1 MKIYT
6 DNTCIFD
13 MTSSS
18 GGKFDLKIGKIFK
31 KLYSLEVCRKCKN
44 CAMIMILTCHLEVLR
59 D

>member
-31 KLYSLEVCRKCKN
+31 KRYSLEECRKCKN
-44 CAMIMILTCHLEVLR
+44 CAMIMILMSLR
-59 D
+59 SP

>member
-31 KLYSLEVCRKCKN
+31 KLYSLEVQKLCYDN
-44 CAMIMILTCHLEVLR
+44 DSYMSLR
-59 D
+59 SP